1 MQSDYRILAQVVE
14 LVDTLDSK
22 SNVAR
27 RVGSIPT
34 LSTTKASTEML
45 ELFLFP
51 GTTTQILNFIQFDKP
66 EMLFLTPS

>member
-1 MQSDYRILAQVVE
+1 VVE

-34 LSTTKASTEML
+34 LSTNYPQE
-45 ELFLFP
+45 
-51 GTTTQILNFIQFDKP
+51 
-66 EMLFLTPS
+66 